1 MGYEYDA
8 IPNDVD
14 DYRRRRDTL
23 PLEFESLPTFS
34 RSVGVHEV
42 WLSDP
47 QRPEGGWE
55 EVQLVFGQDGVRL
68 TCMTALSASVRQ
80 DLRVVLASIG
90 GAGGARYVDDDGEPA
105 AF

>member
-23 PLEFESLPTFS
+23 PLELESLPSFS
-34 RSVGVHEV
+34 RRVGAYEV

-47 QRPEGGWE
+47 GRPDGGWE
-55 EVQLVFGQDGVRL
+55 EVQLVFGCDGVRL
-68 TCMTALSASVRQ
+68 ACMTPLSVSVRK
-80 DLRVVLASIG
+80 DLRVILASIG
-90 GAGGARYVDDDGEPA
+90 GSGGARYVDDDGEPA
-105 AF
+105 SF